1 MKQIMFKSL
10 FNDDDLNELK
20 EMLSDTEFSYISL
33 INECYKITCKCKA
46 FGINFEDAEVNE
58 KTLLTRIYYSIPE
71 FYETDWFSY
80 EDNIIEILKSLV
92 VDCIKAQYKLLVLK
106 EEEKTIEED
115 ELKIF
120 TETMTK
126 YYCKTRTGEC
136 WTEEKSKN
144 EIEKYIKEVKE
155 KYNVIFDKF
164 SRYKEV

>member
-10 FNDDDLNELK
+10 FNDDELNELK
-20 EMLSDTEFSYISL
+20 EMLSDTEFSYLSL
-33 INECYKITCKCKA
+33 INEGYKITCKCKA
-46 FGINFEDAEVNE
+46 FGVNFEDAEVNE

-92 VDCIKAQYKLLVLK
+92 VDYIKVQYKLLELK
-106 EEEKTIEED
+106 EEETIEED
-115 ELKIF
+115 ELKML

-126 YYCKTRTGEC
+126 YSCKTRTGEC

-155 KYNVIFDKF
+155 KSNVIFDKF